1 MPGSKRFRTETG
13 HRPTRTAALKKAQ
26 TRRGRNALVRVP
38 RNKIGFPQQLKT
50 KLRYST
56 RIEFVPTG
64 TSAIQFQL
72 KANGMFDP
80 QVSLG
85 GHQPRGFD
93 EFMKAYD
100 MFTVLGSKCSASF
113 MYEGYNGPS
122 LTSTL
127 GNLTQSYQATTENI
141 VPALT
146 PVACG
151 LHKGVETLASGK
163 AEDQIEK
170 DRTVWS
176 FINGEQGHKTLST
189 SMRTSDF
196 YGKGAMVGSEGYAGS
211 DAADP
216 DNLVFYELWCAR
228 ISDDYPAESVKIVCY
243 ATVEYDCVFSQ
254 PKTLNAS

>member
-1 MPGSKRFRTETG
+1 MPKRYRTETG
-13 HRPTRTAALKKAQ
+13 FRPTRTAALKKAQ

-56 RIEFVPTG
+56 RVEFTPTG
-64 TSAIQFQL
+64 TSVQQFQL

-80 QVSLG
+80 QVALG

-93 EFMKAYD
+93 EFMKAYE
-100 MFTVLGSKCSASF
+100 MFTVLGSKCTTSW

-127 GNLTQSYQATTENI
+127 GNLTQSVQTTTDNI

-151 LHKGVETLASGK
+151 LHKGVETLSSGT
-163 AEDQIEK
+163 AQDQIEK
-170 DRTVWS
+170 DRTVWT
-176 FINGEQGHKTLST
+176 FCNGQQGHKTLT
-189 SMRTSDF
+189 SSSKVSEF
-196 YGKGAMVGSEGYAGS
+196 YGKGAMTGAEGYAGS
-211 DAADP
+211 DTADP
-216 DNLVFYELWCAR
+216 ENLVFYELWCGR
-228 ISDDYPAESVKIVCY
+228 ISDDYPAETVKVVCY
-243 ATVEYDCVFSQ
+243 ATVEYDVVFSQ
-254 PKTLNAS
+254 PKTLNSS